1 MSDPRFCEIFCR
13 GKHCPYCSSTHRFK
27 PNECAVPGL
36 YSTWI
41 TDDILAT
48 ARPST
53 EIIKKKNLINI
64 FKELHIKTIINMQ
77 IPGEH
82 PYCGDGIN
90 KSGFSY
96 DPEMFMEAGIFHY
109 NFAWRDYEVGSI
121 RNVLDA
127 VKVMMFALEQGRVAV
142 HCHAGL
148 GRTGTLIVCLFIFR
162 DNMTAKQAVRFVRAR
177 RPGSV
182 QSTVQLARIK
192 QFAAF
197 VQTLRG
203 IFLERNSIDLPAYL
217 QRQCLQLRG
226 IETKNFQNI
235 PKIVYVCFRLLL
247 RLAYP
252 PSSSREF
259 QEVLPCDPED
269 PLCDGVIEDYCKDLQ
284 SDDESLT
291 DDFISPRLVMPLSKV
306 RQTPVRKKAVL
317 DAFLDPKTSEEVLDV
332 VELWKA
338 RLNTNDSLWQRM
350 CKEIRNPATIVK
362 LLYDW
367 FSSLK
372 MPAVREED
380 VPNLYCSCERKEDND
395 FFNNVSKP
403 VGTLL
408 KTCSRF
414 VFYLRL
420 RNFQDEAA
428 IIERLVVMVTQEPTC
443 GPSPRVDGPNRQ
455 AVWKLKLAH
464 ILHHTVQAMGDT

>member
-1 MSDPRFCEIFCR
+1 LKWKIMSDPRFCEIFCR
-13 GKHCPYCSSTHRFK
+13 GRHCPYCSSTHRFK

-36 YSTWI
+36 YSTWQSMQI
-41 TDDILAT
+41 F
-48 ARPST
+48 
-53 EIIKKKNLINI
+53 NLSLLIR
-64 FKELHIKTIINMQ
+64 LHIKTIINMQ

-203 IFLERNSIDLPAYL
+203 IFLER
-217 QRQCLQLRG
+217 
-226 IETKNFQNI
+226 
-235 PKIVYVCFRLLL
+235 
-247 RLAYP
+247 
-252 PSSSREF
+252 
-259 QEVLPCDPED
+259 
-269 PLCDGVIEDYCKDLQ
+269 
-284 SDDESLT
+284 
-291 DDFISPRLVMPLSKV
+291 
-306 RQTPVRKKAVL
+306 
-317 DAFLDPKTSEEVLDV
+317 
-332 VELWKA
+332 
-338 RLNTNDSLWQRM
+338 
-350 CKEIRNPATIVK
+350 
-362 LLYDW
+362 
-367 FSSLK
+367 
-372 MPAVREED
+372 
-380 VPNLYCSCERKEDND
+380 
-395 FFNNVSKP
+395 
-403 VGTLL
+403 
-408 KTCSRF
+408 
-414 VFYLRL
+414 
-420 RNFQDEAA
+420 
-428 IIERLVVMVTQEPTC
+428 
-443 GPSPRVDGPNRQ
+443 
-455 AVWKLKLAH
+455 
-464 ILHHTVQAMGDT
+464 